1 VTPRLWFRPRAAQ
14 EARDA
19 ARWYDERSPSLG
31 LEFTR
36 ALDAA
41 TEAIARYREAFPLLR
56 GDVRRAL
63 LRRFP
68 YAVFFAVTPESI
80 VVLSIVHCRRD
91 PRRWPTGA

>member
-1 VTPRLWFRPRAAQ
+1 MTPRLWFRPQAAQ

-19 ARWYDERSPSLG
+19 ARWYDDRSPGLG

-36 ALDAA
+36 ALDAV
-41 TEAIARYREAFPLLR
+41 TEAVARFPEAFPLLR

-68 YAVFFAVTPESI
+68 YAVFFALTEQGI

-91 PRRWPTGA
+91 PHRWPTGA

>member
-1 VTPRLWFRPRAAQ
+1 MTPRLWFRPQAAQ

-19 ARWYDERSPSLG
+19 ARWYDDRSPGLG

-36 ALDAA
+36 ALDAV
-41 TEAIARYREAFPLLR
+41 TEAIARQ
-56 GDVRRAL
+56 G
-63 LRRFP
+63 
-68 YAVFFAVTPESI
+68 I